1 MFKTGYGNERI
12 YRKGYKIIN
21 EPTFNSSEHLFL
33 IEFSDVG
40 REKGLEKNTYKNI

>member
-1 MFKTGYGNERI
+1 MREFIEKA
-12 YRKGYKIIN
+12 YKIIN

-40 REKGLEKNTYKNI
+40 ISEFWTIHYKNI